1 MSLTVQ
7 GLFYIAKGHL
17 KKEGWINKY
26 KLQYVYMCICQ
37 FSIPRMEPFQEHGI
51 LQMMA
56 CN

>member
-37 FSIPRMEPFQEHGI
+37 FSIPRLVVYNPFKNMEFYK
-51 LQMMA
+51 
-56 CN
+56 